1 MLIALGMPDA
11 LRLRPKEK
19 LMAKNGTVAYVI
31 ALPKCDICK
40 YIDMSPPEDQ
50 ADAEYDVLTITG
62 QWGNVCPP
70 HRKTHARYPNR
81 LGVGIGQKLEVR
93 TGTGKKESA

>member
-1 MLIALGMPDA
+1 MLGMMQKA

-31 ALPKCDICK
+31 ALPNCDICQYVDLK
-40 YIDMSPPEDQ
+40 PPAEINK
-50 ADAEYDVLTITG
+50 AEYDVITNNG
-62 QWGNVCPP
+62 QWGNVCPD
-70 HRKTHARYPNR
+70 HRKTHSMHPDR

-93 TGTGKKESA
+93 SGTGKKE